1 MNYSEQQLAILSAQE
16 SNILAITSVCNVRC
30 LFCSHQG
37 NPSDIRT
44 FSSGHRSLEEIE
56 EIIEFIDKDKKI
68 VIGESITRICEGEP
82 FTHPQIIDIL
92 RLLRKKFPETL
103 IQITTNGSR
112 LTEENLKLLESLQ
125 PIEINLSLNSSSLS
139 GRDKLMKDRRGEVVL
154 EAIKRLK
161 ELDITYHGSIVAMPH
176 ITGWNDLEESIEY
189 LDTYHAQT
197 IRVFLPGYTKY
208 SPESMKFD
216 LNLWEDLREFINK
229 CRQKYQT
236 PITLDPVKIESLAGV
251 VVGVI
256 KDSPAFEAGIKVGD
270 IILEVD
276 GEKVLSRVDAFN
288 QITEKSNPKVLIDND
303 GISKLIEIKKSLNQ
317 KSGLVF
323 DYDLSPSTLQEIERV
338 ISNYRANK
346 TLLLT
351 SKLAEARIR
360 LGVELLQE
368 KNPNL
373 EIDILVVENRFF
385 GGSILAAGLLV
396 VDDFREALQEY
407 RDGLAEIDLILLPKI
422 AFNYWGLDLLDKNYY
437 QLVEEFG
444 VEVEII

>member
-139 GRDKLMKDRRGEVVL
+139 GREKLMKDRRGEVVL

-216 LNLWEDLREFINK
+216 LNLWEDLREFINE

-338 ISNYRANK
+338 ISNYRADK